1 MSVCCCCNSCCCCS
15 SEGICCRRKYTD
27 DERQHYN
34 DVLRLSQF
42 ELIESSL
49 PVFISSGISYCM
61 VEIIKIIAHQ
71 HLYTETIIYAV
82 YTCIIYGIFKF
93 ICYKLLKSYR
103 IQSTSIIIQYI
114 NKYKLNKIISRCLVE
129 ITAFAWKDGFINIIF
144 SIVYYNYNILIS
156 YIFWI
161 ILVFIAIMMINITNL
176 ICKYYLPTSRK
187 HLYLRL
193 LSFDIESFSFPIAYL
208 VTVLLMLSIEPYSIA
223 SDSYLYSW
231 KEGYSYDSEPG
242 GLISSVYVAY
252 TSVIMLIASV
262 TQFDLTSHNNHNNN
276 NNNNHN
282 NNCKD
287 RHDDKYDDGC
297 NISSNSAND
306 DSISHNGDG
315 DGDVTHN
322 VIIKS
327 SHLNIDGTHVQQQ
340 HDHHQH
346 HHQQQQQDHHQ
357 GHQRQEDSHIITSH
371 GDGSE
376 SKSDRLVSYDFVM
389 IITKDIQMQ

>member
-1 MSVCCCCNSCCCCS
+1 MSVCCCCNSCCCCCS

-27 DERQHYN
+27 DERQRYKE
-34 DVLRLSQF
+34 VLRLSQF

-144 SIVYYNYNILIS
+144 SIVYYNYNIFIS

-193 LSFDIESFSFPIAYL
+193 LLFDIESFSFPIAYL

-276 NNNNHN
+276 NNNHN

-287 RHDDKYDDGC
+287 RHDEKYD
-297 NISSNSAND
+297 SNSVND
-306 DSISHNGDG
+306 DSISHNGDGDG

-346 HHQQQQQDHHQ
+346 QHQQQQQDHHQ

-376 SKSDRLVSYDFVM
+376 SKSDRLVSYDLMM